1 MDVKLMWIEWLSYD
15 AAGIVA
21 GTLAGLFG
29 IGGGLVIVPV
39 LVWLFSKQGLPDQY
53 LIHMAVATS
62 LMTIVVTSMS
72 SIFAHWRLGNI
83 SMLAVTRLV
92 PALLFGSFGG
102 ALLAS
107 LISGDMLQ
115 IFFATFALLMALRIW
130 LPNTSTTSPALLNR
144 LPSSLYGLF
153 SGALSALVG
162 IGGGTLI
169 VPYLLMA
176 RLNIQQAIG
185 SAACC
190 GLPIAI
196 AGVIGFIVF
205 APSEINQQSAW
216 QTGFV
221 HWQAFLGIIL
231 TSVIFAQIGARL
243 AKRLPAHWLRRLFSL
258 LLICV
263 AAYFF
268 SR

>member
-1 MDVKLMWIEWLSYD
+1 MWIEWLSYA
-15 AAGIVA
+15 AAGMVA

-39 LVWLFSKQGLPDQY
+39 LVWLFSKQGLPSEY

-62 LMTIVVTSMS
+62 LMTIIITSMS

-83 SMLAVTRLV
+83 SLLVVRRLV
-92 PALLFGSFGG
+92 PGLIIGGFGG

-107 LISGDMLQ
+107 LISGEKLQ
-115 IFFATFALLMALRIW
+115 IFFAIFAFLMALRIW
-130 LPNTSTTSPALLNR
+130 LPNATASYPMLLNR
-144 LPSSLYGLF
+144 WPATIYALF
-153 SGALSALVG
+153 SGVISALVG

-205 APSEINQQSAW
+205 APSDLSRQSSW

-221 HWQAFLGIIL
+221 HWQAFIGIIM
-231 TSVIFAQIGARL
+231 TSVFFAQVGAKL
-243 AKRLPAHWLRRLFSL
+243 AKRLPSHWLRRLFSL

-263 AAYFF
+263 AIYFF

>member
-1 MDVKLMWIEWLSYD
+1 MWIEWLSYA
-15 AAGIVA
+15 AAGVVA

-39 LVWLFSKQGLPDQY
+39 LVWLFSKQGLPSEY

-62 LMTIVVTSMS
+62 LMTIIVTSMS

-83 SMLAVTRLV
+83 SLLAVRHLV
-92 PALLFGSFGG
+92 PGLIIGGFSG

-107 LISGDMLQ
+107 VISGAKLQ
-115 IFFATFALLMALRIW
+115 TFFAIFALLMALRIW
-130 LPNTSTTSPALLNR
+130 LPNSKASYPVLLNR
-144 LPSSLYGLF
+144 LPATIYGLF
-153 SGALSALVG
+153 SGIISALVG

-176 RLNIQQAIG
+176 RLSIQQAIG
-185 SAACC
+185 SAACS

-205 APSEINQQSAW
+205 APDELNQQAGW

-221 HWQAFLGIIL
+221 HWQAFVGIII
-231 TSVIFAQIGARL
+231 TSVLFAQFGARI
-243 AKRLPAHWLRRLFSL
+243 AKKIPSHWLRRLFSL

-263 AAYFF
+263 AIYFF
-268 SR
+268 NR

>member
-1 MDVKLMWIEWLSYD
+1 MDVKLMWIEWLSYA

-130 LPNTSTTSPALLNR
+130 RYRWRNIDCP
-144 LPSSLYGLF
+144 
-153 SGALSALVG
+153 LSAD
-162 IGGGTLI
+162 
-169 VPYLLMA
+169 
-176 RLNIQQAIG
+176 G
-185 SAACC
+185 S
-190 GLPIAI
+190 
-196 AGVIGFIVF
+196 
-205 APSEINQQSAW
+205 S
-216 QTGFV
+216 
-221 HWQAFLGIIL
+221 
-231 TSVIFAQIGARL
+231 
-243 AKRLPAHWLRRLFSL
+243 
-258 LLICV
+258 
-263 AAYFF
+263 
-268 SR
+268 

>member
-1 MDVKLMWIEWLSYD
+1 MWIDWLSYA
-15 AAGIVA
+15 AAGMVA

-62 LMTIVVTSMS
+62 LMTIIVTSIS
-72 SIFAHWRLGNI
+72 SISAHWRLGNI
-83 SMLAVTRLV
+83 SMLAVRRLV
-92 PALLFGSFGG
+92 PGLLVGGFSG

-107 LISGDMLQ
+107 SISGDRLQ
-115 IFFATFALLMALRIW
+115 IFFALFALLMAVRIW
-130 LPNTSTTSPALLNR
+130 LPNSKASYPGLLKR
-144 LPSSLYGLF
+144 LPAAVFGWLG
-153 SGALSALVG
+153 GMVSALVG
-162 IGGGTLI
+162 IGGGTLV

-176 RLNIQQAIG
+176 RLTIQQAIG

-190 GLPIAI
+190 GLPIAV

-205 APSEINQQSAW
+205 APTQASQQSAW

-221 HWQAFLGIIL
+221 HWQAFIGIII
-231 TSVIFAQIGARL
+231 TSVFFAQLGAGL
-243 AKRLPAHWLRRLFSL
+243 AKRLPASWLRRLFSL
-258 LLICV
+258 LLVCV
-263 AAYFF
+263 AGYFF
-268 SR
+268 FR

>member
-1 MDVKLMWIEWLSYD
+1 MWIEWLSYA

-130 LPNTSTTSPALLNR
+130 RYRWRNIDCP
-144 LPSSLYGLF
+144 
-153 SGALSALVG
+153 LSAD
-162 IGGGTLI
+162 
-169 VPYLLMA
+169 
-176 RLNIQQAIG
+176 G
-185 SAACC
+185 S
-190 GLPIAI
+190 
-196 AGVIGFIVF
+196 
-205 APSEINQQSAW
+205 S
-216 QTGFV
+216 
-221 HWQAFLGIIL
+221 
-231 TSVIFAQIGARL
+231 
-243 AKRLPAHWLRRLFSL
+243 
-258 LLICV
+258 
-263 AAYFF
+263 
-268 SR
+268 